1 MKVALPWSPNPDQAA
16 PPVAGVRARR
26 KRKRSLWGPIL
37 AVIVVGAVLAG
48 GAYYWRAQQATA
60 ATPQT
65 LPVPV
70 VKGDL
75 NVNIESSGQVAPN
88 RSFAV
93 PLQTAGQVRE
103 VLVKAGDLVKQG
115 QPLVRVDDGDL
126 RLAVG
131 QDEANLKTAQ
141 AQRAALDE
149 GPTAAALA
157 DVEATL
163 TKAQE
168 NLKTVQAGA
177 GAPEIAAAEA
187 DVRSAQLKLD
197 NVQAGA
203 AKQEIAEAEADVK
216 TAQLKLDKVQAGATA
231 AEIAE
236 AEADVKTAQ
245 LKLDKVKAGATTAE
259 IAEAEAEVRSAQ
271 LKLDQLKEGP
281 GPAERAAAQ
290 AALTAAQEKL
300 AALQAGPTEAE
311 RRSKELAVSQAEN
324 TLAET
329 RDTASATRQK
339 AEYALDKADHDLKNA
354 QDDYNQIAEQVLNA
368 DGAFKSDLPQSLINQ
383 YNSTLRGL
391 QDAENAYR
399 QAQTSLEDAR
409 RAEIRQVD
417 EAQARL
423 DDAQKQLQELL
434 APPTAAALAE
444 AQATV
449 HNAQKTL
456 DSLLAPPG
464 AGDLKDAENAI
475 LKAQNNL
482 ADLRAGPSATDLEE
496 AQAALLKAQNNLAD
510 LQAGPSAADLEE
522 AQAAL
527 LKAQNNL
534 ADLRAGPSAT
544 DLADAQAALI
554 KAQNSLRDL
563 RAKPTA
569 ADLSSAQSQVVSAAS
584 ALAKLT
590 APPTESDLASAD
602 AVVLQ
607 AEAALAQ
614 SRHELE
620 QATLVAPFDGTVA
633 AVTTEVG
640 SLATAG
646 EKVVTLNDESR
657 LHLAVKLSESDVAK
671 VKVDQPVNI
680 TFDALPGKTITG
692 TITSVATVASVD
704 QNVVTYL
711 VEVQLHPDALP
722 VKVGMSGT
730 AGIQVEQRTG
740 VLQVPN
746 RAIKSTG
753 GVKTIQVLYGKDKTP
768 VTVRVQTGATNGQMT
783 EIVRCM
789 NTNNQCLREGD
800 TVALELSGTGT
811 ARGPGTGD
819 VMTFGP
825 GMGVVG
831 PPPGGAGD
839 GPSTQIFIGP

>member
-1 MKVALPWSPNPDQAA
+1 M
-16 PPVAGVRARR
+16 
-26 KRKRSLWGPIL
+26 L
-37 AVIVVGAVLAG
+37 AVLVVGAVLAG

-88 RSFAV
+88 RNFAV

-103 VLVKAGDLVKQG
+103 VLVKAGDMVKQG
-115 QPLVRVDDGDL
+115 QPLVRVDDSDL

-131 QDEANLKTAQ
+131 QDEADLKTAQ
-141 AQRAALDE
+141 ARRAALDD
-149 GPTAAALA
+149 GPTAAELA
-157 DVEATL
+157 DAEATL
-163 TKAQE
+163 AKARE
-168 NLKTVQAGA
+168 NLKAVQAGA
-177 GAPEIAAAEA
+177 TAQEIAEAEA
-187 DVRSAQLKLD
+187 DVRSTQLKLD
-197 NVQAGA
+197 SLQAGA
-203 AKQEIAEAEADVK
+203 TRQEIAAAAADVK
-216 TAQLKLDKVQAGATA
+216 TAQLKLDKVLAGATA
-231 AEIAE
+231 QEIAE
-236 AEADVKTAQ
+236 AEAD
-245 LKLDKVKAGATTAE
+245 
-259 IAEAEAEVRSAQ
+259 VRSAQ

-281 GPAERAAAQ
+281 GAAELAAAQ
-290 AALTAAQEKL
+290 AALTAAQEKQ

-329 RDTASATRQK
+329 RDTASASRQK
-339 AEYALDKADHDLKNA
+339 AEYALDKADHDLENA

-368 DGAFKSDLPQSLINQ
+368 DGTFKSDLPQSLINQ
-383 YNSTLRGL
+383 YNGTLRAQ
-391 QDAENAYR
+391 QDAENNYR
-399 QAQTSLEDAR
+399 QAQQSLEDAR
-409 RAEIRQVD
+409 KAEVRQVA
-417 EAQARL
+417 EAQAKR
-423 DDAQKQLQELL
+423 DDAHKQLQELL
-434 APPTAAALAE
+434 APPTAAELAE

-456 DSLLAPPG
+456 DQLQAPPS
-464 AGDLKDAENAI
+464 AGDLQEAENAI

-482 ADLRAGPSATDLEE
+482 ADLKAGPSAADVEE

-510 LQAGPSAADLEE
+510 LKAGPSAADVAD

-534 ADLRAGPSAT
+534 RDLRAGPSTA
-544 DLADAQAALI
+544 DLA
-554 KAQNSLRDL
+554 
-563 RAKPTA
+563 
-569 ADLSSAQSQVVSAAS
+569 SAQSQVVSAEA
-584 ALAKLT
+584 ALAKLN
-590 APPTESDLASAD
+590 APPTVSDLASAD
-602 AVVLQ
+602 AAVLQ

-620 QATLVAPFDGTVA
+620 QATLVAPFAGTVA
-633 AVTTEVG
+633 AVDTEVG

-646 EKVVTLNDESR
+646 EKVVTMNDESR
-657 LHLAVKLSESDVAK
+657 LHLDIKLSESDVAK

-692 TITSVATVASVD
+692 TVTSVATTASVD

-711 VEVQLHPDALP
+711 VAVLLHPGALP

-730 AGIQVEQRTG
+730 AGIQVEQHTG

-746 RAIKSTG
+746 RAIKTTG
-753 GVKTIQVLYGKDKTP
+753 GVKSIQVLYGKDKTP

-783 EIVRCM
+783 EIVRCLD
-789 NTNNQCLREGD
+789 TNNQCLRQGD

-811 ARGPGTGD
+811 ARGPQGPGD

-825 GMGVVG
+825 GPGAG
-831 PPPGGAGD
+831 PPPGGGA
-839 GPSTQIFIGP
+839 TIFIGP